1 MGEKQNKQKNP
12 TKQNCKKAKKKK
24 ERERDGEDPTQLWIH
39 SGIRNENRRR
49 WDGAGREH
57 PLCPGGA
64 QSRGRKGGTIRA
76 LRVTT
81 AVGTQPSCPGWAVG
95 PKWGDRA
102 VLGGTGQPPPQC
114 SPHPRAAPRWG
125 TVGRSPSA
133 GRAWK
138 RNEPEGES
146 AAVLSVVGPSPVS
159 GGGVSAVGGEG
170 GRQSPQLQRCDRRA
184 AVLEMDGRTD
194 SCVSWG

>member
-95 PKWGDRA
+95 PKWGDKA

-114 SPHPRAAPRWG
+114 SPHPRAAPAPGQPLDGARW
-125 TVGRSPSA
+125 VGA
-133 GRAWK
+133 
-138 RNEPEGES
+138 
-146 AAVLSVVGPSPVS
+146 
-159 GGGVSAVGGEG
+159 
-170 GRQSPQLQRCDRRA
+170 LQQAERGSETNPRVKALLC
-184 AVLEMDGRTD
+184 
-194 SCVSWG
+194 